1 MRRFFCLTLLAALQ
15 LAAEVRTLTILH
27 TNDLHSR
34 LSPLANHQ
42 GGFAYLASVIRQ
54 QREGCTDCIVLNA
67 GDLAQGTPVST
78 IYKGAPVF
86 EIANLLG
93 FDAFALGNH
102 DFDYG
107 WQQTRRFIGMS
118 KYPMISSNIVDAQN
132 RLFTEKPW
140 LILKVNGLRIG
151 IIGAMTDNLRY
162 LTTTSLMGE
171 WHTTPVVE
179 TVRRYVA
186 ELRPQTDL
194 IVVLAHIGPDEEKAF
209 LAETNVPVI
218 VSGHL
223 HNGMEQAMTTPDHIL
238 VRVRGYGEQ
247 LGRLELKVDTQKK
260 AVVSWAWKYVVVD
273 NDTTKPA
280 ADVAALVKVW
290 EDKVAEVVDHPLAT
304 SKRQLPKAEV
314 RTLLEQAMIQA
325 SGADFAFMN
334 SGGVRDILPAG
345 PLLVRHVWNIMPF
358 DNRVAWGVFKGRD
371 LPEIVKKNHTL
382 DPDKDYKLAVPDF
395 VAENQ
400 SAPDT
405 LNTKG
410 LKFEHDSGLLRDALE
425 TLIRDRKVI
434 E

>member
-1 MRRFFCLTLLAALQ
+1 MRRIFCLTLLAALQ

-34 LSPLANHQ
+34 LSPLANHH

-247 LGRLELKVDTQKK
+247 LGRLELKVDTEKK

>member
-34 LSPLANHQ
+34 LSPLANHH

-273 NDTTKPA
+273 NETTKPA

-304 SKRQLPKAEV
+304 SKRQLAKAEV

-345 PLLVRHVWNIMPF
+345 QLLVRHVWNIMPF

-410 LKFEHDSGLLRDALE
+410 LKFEYDSGLLRDALE

>member
-34 LSPLANHQ
+34 LSPLANHH

-247 LGRLELKVDTQKK
+247 LGRLELKVDTEKK

-304 SKRQLPKAEV
+304 SKRQLAKAEV

>member
-34 LSPLANHQ
+34 LSPLANHH
-42 GGFAYLASVIRQ
+42 GGFAYLAAVIRQ

>member
-1 MRRFFCLTLLAALQ
+1 MRRIFCLTLLAALQ

-247 LGRLELKVDTQKK
+247 LGRLELKVDTEKK

-304 SKRQLPKAEV
+304 SKRQLAKAEV

>member
-162 LTTTSLMGE
+162 LTTTSLMAE

-247 LGRLELKVDTQKK
+247 LGRLELKVDTEKK

>member
-162 LTTTSLMGE
+162 LTTTSLMAE

-247 LGRLELKVDTQKK
+247 LGRLELKVDTEKK

-410 LKFEHDSGLLRDALE
+410 LKFEHASGLLRDALE

>member
-34 LSPLANHQ
+34 LSPLANHH

-162 LTTTSLMGE
+162 LTTTSLMAE

-247 LGRLELKVDTQKK
+247 LGRLELKVDTEKK

>member
-1 MRRFFCLTLLAALQ
+1 MRRIFCLTLLAALQ

-247 LGRLELKVDTQKK
+247 LGRLELKVDTEKK

-425 TLIRDRKVI
+425 TMIRDRKVI

>member
-34 LSPLANHQ
+34 LSPLANHH

-247 LGRLELKVDTQKK
+247 LGRLELKVDTEKK

-345 PLLVRHVWNIMPF
+345 QLLVRHVWNIMPF

>member
-1 MRRFFCLTLLAALQ
+1 MRRFLCLTLLAALQ

-34 LSPLANHQ
+34 LSPLANHH

-86 EIANLLG
+86 AIANLLG

-107 WQQTRRFIGMS
+107 WQQTRRFIEMS

-140 LILKVNGLRIG
+140 LILKVNGLRVG
-151 IIGAMTDNLRY
+151 VIGAMTDNLRY
-162 LTTTSLMGE
+162 LTTTSLLGE

-247 LGRLELKVDTQKK
+247 LGRLELKVDTEKK
-260 AVVSWAWKYVVVD
+260 AVVSWTWRYVVVD

-290 EDKVAEVVDHPLAT
+290 EDKVAEVVDHPLAI

-345 PLLVRHVWNIMPF
+345 QLLVRHVWNIMPF

-371 LPEIVKKNHTL
+371 LPGIVKKNHII
-382 DPDKDYKLAVPDF
+382 DPDKDYKLVVPDF

-410 LKFEHDSGLLRDALE
+410 LKFEGDSGLLRDALE

>member
-247 LGRLELKVDTQKK
+247 LGRLELKVDTEKK

>member
-34 LSPLANHQ
+34 LSPLANHH
-42 GGFAYLASVIRQ
+42 GGFAYLAAVIRQ

-247 LGRLELKVDTQKK
+247 LGRLELKVDTEKK

-425 TLIRDRKVI
+425 TMIRDRKVI

>member
-34 LSPLANHQ
+34 LSPLANHH
-42 GGFAYLASVIRQ
+42 GGFAYLAAVIRQ

-247 LGRLELKVDTQKK
+247 LGRLELKVDTEKK

>member
-34 LSPLANHQ
+34 LSPLANHH

-247 LGRLELKVDTQKK
+247 LGRLELKVDTEKK

>member
-1 MRRFFCLTLLAALQ
+1 MRRIFCLTLLAALQ

-247 LGRLELKVDTQKK
+247 LGRLELKVDTEKK